1 MRAPQRHIRVQI
13 NRRLHP
19 SPALSKLQ
27 AFLEVGNNHNL
38 GRRQCSI
45 RLLWRTGRRLD
56 NDPEGRP
63 RRILDR
69 TPPAQTTTT
78 MGFSN
83 PHRIRTRLWCKRRK
97 RTSNLIS
104 TPSMVF
110 VVFLLAFSHS
120 LTLFPLFLYLSSL
133 AHAHIYLAMS
143 GRTSFCIY
151 PLVFG
156 YKREDVDIR
165 MRRLGGCCRCRMSNI
180 FAGRPFELGVGTV
193 FALSQGDESSNWR
206 WRVL

>member
-1 MRAPQRHIRVQI
+1 MTEPCSFKTANSSWIRFRRWRITIPVVAGVRFVFTATQRVGLDESWIEHPQ
-13 NRRLHP
+13 
-19 SPALSKLQ
+19 
-27 AFLEVGNNHNL
+27 L
-38 GRRQCSI
+38 GQ
-45 RLLWRTGRRLD
+45 
-56 NDPEGRP
+56 RP
-63 RRILDR
+63 RWDFSTSLGFIHVSGGSSGVV
-69 TPPAQTTTT
+69 PP
-78 MGFSN
+78 
-83 PHRIRTRLWCKRRK
+83 
-97 RTSNLIS
+97 IS
-104 TPSMVF
+104 CLPPSMLF
-110 VVFLLAFSHS
+110 VFLLAFSHS